1 MRQQRPRRVIHR
13 RSAEREQRRGT
24 EIETIREPLLL
35 FYQKLVQC
43 CEWEVG
49 GGERTREE
57 KGVVTRYSR
66 GRDGVAAALA
76 KEEITER
83 DI

>member
-49 GGERTREE
+49 GGGGEQGKKRESLQDIRE
-57 KGVVTRYSR
+57 DGMESR
-66 GRDGVAAALA
+66 RLLQR
-76 KEEITER
+76 KK
-83 DI
+83 